1 MTIPDH
7 EQDAVIQFLS
17 KPQSYGLT
25 GGTVER
31 VETHGAIVFL
41 AGDYAY
47 KLKRAVK
54 YPYMDYSTPEKRET
68 MCERELEINK
78 RIAPEIYL
86 EVRSILQGV
95 DGYLRFG
102 PDEAAAARD
111 HVVVMRRFDQDTLFG
126 RLCDTGKLTP
136 ALMRKAAETIA
147 AFHDAAKIA
156 TDFGGAK
163 GLADVVEENNTILK
177 SMEGAPFAAEDV
189 AGFAQASEA
198 ELRKISALLDR
209 RRDQG
214 RVRRCHGDLH
224 LDNIFLYDGK
234 PTLFDAIEFDDAFA
248 SIDVLYDLAFLLMDL
263 EDHGAR
269 IVANAALNRYLEITT
284 DYEGLAALPLFL
296 ASRAAIRAHVSVSRA
311 RAMAGR
317 HPEEMRK
324 AEAYLDL
331 ARRFLAPAPPRLVV
345 VGGLSGTGKTT
356 IARLVAPQIGRAPGA
371 IVLRSDVTRKR
382 LMGVSEETRLP
393 ESAYAPQINTKV
405 FSGMAKTAAT
415 ILAGG
420 HSVVMDAVYGTE
432 DERKEIASVAAKAG
446 VPFVGLWLEADADI
460 LARRIAKRSG
470 DASDATIAVL
480 KKQRAAIP
488 APRDWTRIGAR
499 GTPERVAETVM
510 TRLNAEDRT

>member
-1 MTIPDH
+1 MDH

-17 KPQSYGLT
+17 RPQSYGLT

-31 VETHGAIVFL
+31 VETHDAIVFL
-41 AGDYAY
+41 VGDHAY

-54 YPYMDYSTPEKRET
+54 YPYMDYSTPEKREA

-78 RIAPEIYL
+78 KIAPEIYL

-111 HVVVMRRFDQDTLFG
+111 HVVVMRRFDQETLFG
-126 RLCDTGKLTP
+126 RLCEAGKLTP

-147 AFHDAAKIA
+147 AFHDTAEVTK
-156 TDFGGAK
+156 DFGGAK
-163 GLADVVEENNTILK
+163 GLADVVEGNNTILK

-189 AGFAQASEA
+189 TGFARASEV
-198 ELRKISALLDR
+198 ELHKISALLDR

-224 LDNIFLYDGK
+224 LDNIFLYDGR

-269 IVANAALNRYLEITT
+269 ALANAVLNRYLEITT
-284 DYEGLAALPLFL
+284 DYESLAALPLFL
-296 ASRAAIRAHVSVSRA
+296 ASRAAIRAHVGVSRA
-311 RAMAGR
+311 NAMGGR
-317 HPEEMRK
+317 HRAEMRK

-331 ARRFLAPAPPRLVV
+331 ARGFLAPAPPRLVA

-356 IARLVAPQIGRAPGA
+356 IARLVAPQIGRASGA

-382 LMGVSEETRLP
+382 LMGVPEETRLP
-393 ESAYAPQINTKV
+393 ERAYTPDVNVKV
-405 FSGMAKTAAT
+405 FSQMAKTAAA
-415 ILAGG
+415 ILTCG

-432 DERKEIASVAAKAG
+432 AERQEIADVAAKAG
-446 VPFVGLWLEADADI
+446 IPFAGLWLEADADI
-460 LARRIAKRSG
+460 LARRIAGRSG
-470 DASDATIAVL
+470 DASDATVEVL
-480 KKQRAAIP
+480 KKQLAAIP
-488 APRDWTRIGAR
+488 APRDWTRIDAR
-499 GTPERVAETVM
+499 GTPERIAETVM
-510 TRLNAEDRT
+510 TRSNAEGRT